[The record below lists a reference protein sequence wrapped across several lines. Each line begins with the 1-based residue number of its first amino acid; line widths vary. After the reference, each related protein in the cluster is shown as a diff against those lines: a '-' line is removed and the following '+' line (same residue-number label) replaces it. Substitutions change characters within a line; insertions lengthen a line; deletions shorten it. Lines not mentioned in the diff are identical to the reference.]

1 MVGERKI
8 SETREKGCVS
18 AARER
23 EGEVWEWGERKREL
37 GEREREV

>member
-23 EGEVWEWGERKREL
+23 GGGMGVGREKERV
-37 GEREREV
+37 G